1 MTFRSWSVC
10 QGRPYVDG
18 AARAASDSPVI
29 INGEKRREDLHQM
42 DTPPR
47 FDPSGFSTNPGAQ
60 RIDKPWG
67 YEILLTP
74 KDAPY
79 AAKLIH
85 VEAGKRLSLQIH
97 DKKVETQTLIDGKGF
112 LVLESA
118 EGELENVP
126 LKPGVGYH
134 IAIGQRHR
142 LCADPDQDV
151 TVFEASTPEIGTT
164 WRLEDDHK
172 RSHQT
177 EEVRAV
183 ELAFNARPG

>member
-1 MTFRSWSVC
+1 
-10 QGRPYVDG
+10 
-18 AARAASDSPVI
+18 
-29 INGEKRREDLHQM
+29 M
-42 DTPPR
+42 DTPPK

-74 KDAPY
+74 TDAPY
-79 AAKLIH
+79 AFKLIH

-118 EGELENVP
+118 DGELQDVP
-126 LKPGVGYH
+126 LEAGVGYH

-142 LCADPDQDV
+142 LCADPNEDV
-151 TVFEASTPEIGTT
+151 TVYEASTPEIGTT
-164 WRLEDDHK
+164 WRLEDDHN

-177 EEVRAV
+177 EEVRAD
-183 ELAFNARPG
+183 ETARNTRPG